1 MLKRKKKHPTHANLK
16 AKLPKSRRPINKV
29 NPVRRAREFA
39 RCYGSKA
46 RVAFIK
52 TLACVVCGATPSDNA
67 HIHGSKSGMG
77 RKADY
82 ADIIPLCRKCH
93 TLYDEYKIKLD
104 PAGLRL
110 VAASLEMYT
119 TWTLPR
125 SVEDA

>member
-1 MLKRKKKHPTHANLK
+1 MLRRKPLKRKASLKTRKPIPKKNKKRADANY
-16 AKLPKSRRPINKV
+16 A
-29 NPVRRAREFA
+29 RA
-39 RCYGSKA
+39 YGSKA

-125 SVEDA
+125 SGEDA

>member
-1 MLKRKKKHPTHANLK
+1 MLRRKTKHPKHANLK

-67 HIHGSKSGMG
+67 HIHGSKAGMG
-77 RKADY
+77 RKGPY
-82 ADIIPLCRKCH
+82 TDIVPLCRSCH
-93 TLYDEYKIKLD
+93 TRYDEYTLKLD

-110 VAASLEMYT
+110 VADALEMYT
-119 TWTLPR
+119 SWTLPR